1 MIRMVSLWSS
11 ISLWADRGD
20 DQRDAGDVI
29 AGRDDLK
36 RLWSARDLLN
46 LRKKCFCVAG
56 DNIPCGG
63 SEWPRLTRRLRR
75 GTCREGRSRGRR
87 TAVLVDLEPNHDRQ
101 NYGGLVRAQVGP
113 PQGFL
118 STHPVAK
125 AEVDAVRYSLCLPG
139 RISHSVYHPKCLR
152 LNCFHF

>member
-1 MIRMVSLWSS
+1 MVSLWSG

-113 PQGFL
+113 PQGFQ
-118 STHPVAK
+118 STPPLLRPRPTQFDIACACPV
-125 AEVDAVRYSLCLPG
+125 
-139 RISHSVYHPKCLR
+139 VYLTPSITPNAFR

>member
-36 RLWSARDLLN
+36 KPRNTRDLLN
-46 LRKKCFCVAG
+46 LREKYFCVAG

-63 SEWPRLTRRLRR
+63 SEWP
-75 GTCREGRSRGRR
+75 GCRDIYGAGPTAKAGPESR
-87 TAVLVDLEPNHDRQ
+87 VLPQVDLETNHSRQ
-101 NYGGLVRAQVGP
+101 DG
-113 PQGFL
+113 
-118 STHPVAK
+118 
-125 AEVDAVRYSLCLPG
+125 
-139 RISHSVYHPKCLR
+139 
-152 LNCFHF
+152 